1 MNMESYPQTKLN
13 IENAASFLGISAQRM
28 QELMERRVLV
38 PNWNEYQHLF
48 RFEHK
53 ALHIDIGS
61 VLVQKDDSFSL
72 VLGFPKIKRAMLLGP
87 AIKYNFGNIAKVAVE
102 EKMNGYNV
110 RVISLDGKLVALTRS
125 GHVCPYSS
133 EKANTLLDHSFFTE
147 NPQLVLYGEMVGP
160 DNPYVPKEI
169 YGIESL
175 EFFVFDI
182 RHKDTGAPL
191 PLHERRSLAEKYGF
205 RQVRF
210 FGEFAVQEA
219 PDMITNIIREIG
231 KIGHEGVVIKDPKMV
246 LQPIKYTASQSNC
259 SDLRHAMK
267 VYNESG
273 RDFIFSRIVREGFQS
288 VEWNESEEEFKKRCM
303 QLGESIL
310 KPMKESIIKVRDGE
324 RVAEEFTI
332 RVKDKATI
340 SRFEEYMRRLGMD
353 IIFSEPKI
361 VGNEYLVHITKV
373 NKRTSDKTLAMWE
386 GQLWS

>member
-182 RHKDTGAPL
+182 RHKDTGSPL

-332 RVKDKATI
+332 RVKEKATI

-373 NKRTSDKTLAMWE
+373 NKSTSDKTLAMWE

>member
-182 RHKDTGAPL
+182 RHKDTGSPL

-210 FGEFAVQEA
+210 FGEFTVQEA

-288 VEWNESEEEFKKRCM
+288 VEWNESEEEFKKRCL

-310 KPMKESIIKVRDGE
+310 RPMKESIIKVRDGE

-361 VGNEYLVHITKV
+361 VGNEYLVRITKV
-373 NKRTSDKTLAMWE
+373 NKSTSDKTLAMWE

>member
-1 MNMESYPQTKLN
+1 MENYPQTELD
-13 IENAASFLGISAQRM
+13 IENAAAFLGISAQRM

-38 PNWNEYQHLF
+38 PNWNEYRHLF

-61 VLVQKDDSFSL
+61 ILVQTDQGFSL
-72 VLGFPKIKRAMLLGP
+72 ILEFPKIKRAMLLGP
-87 AIKYNFGNIAKVAVE
+87 AISHNFGDIPKVAVE

-110 RVISLDGKLVALTRS
+110 RVISHDGKLVAITRS

-133 EKANTLLDHSFFTE
+133 EKVNDLLDYSFFTE
-147 NPQLVLYGEMVGP
+147 NPQLVVYGEMVGP
-160 DNPYVPKEI
+160 DNPYVPKRI

-182 RHKDTGAPL
+182 RHKDTGLPL
-191 PLHERRSLAEKYGF
+191 PVHERRGLAEKYGF
-205 RQVRF
+205 RQVRL
-210 FGEFAVQEA
+210 FGEFDIQEA
-219 PDMITNIIREIG
+219 PDMIKQIIKEIG
-231 KIGHEGVVIKDPKMV
+231 KQGHEGVVIKDPEMV
-246 LQPIKYTASQSNC
+246 LQPMKYTASQSNC
-259 SDLRHAMK
+259 SDLQQAMK

-288 VEWNESEEEFKKRCM
+288 VEWDESEEEFMKRCL

-310 KPMKESIIKVRDGE
+310 RPMKGSIIKIRDGK
-324 RVAEEFTI
+324 RIAEEFTI
-332 RVKDKATI
+332 RVKDRTTI
-340 SRFEEYMRRLGMD
+340 AKFEEYMRRLGMD
-353 IIFSEPKI
+353 TMFGKPEI

-373 NKRTSDKTLAMWE
+373 NKSTSDKTLAMWE

>member
-61 VLVQKDDSFSL
+61 VLVQKDDGFSL

-182 RHKDTGAPL
+182 RHKDTGSPL

-288 VEWNESEEEFKKRCM
+288 VEWNESEEEFKKRCL

-310 KPMKESIIKVRDGE
+310 RPMKESIIKVRDGE

-361 VGNEYLVHITKV
+361 VGNEYLVRITKV
-373 NKRTSDKTLAMWE
+373 NKSTSDKTLAMWE

>member
-61 VLVQKDDSFSL
+61 VLVQKDDGFSL

-182 RHKDTGAPL
+182 RHKDTGSPL

-210 FGEFAVQEA
+210 FGEFTVQEA

-373 NKRTSDKTLAMWE
+373 NKSTSDKTLAMWE

>member
-87 AIKYNFGNIAKVAVE
+87 AIKYNFGNIVKVAVE

-332 RVKDKATI
+332 RVKEKATI

-373 NKRTSDKTLAMWE
+373 NKSTSDKTLAMWE

>member
-1 MNMESYPQTKLN
+1 MEYYPQTELDV
-13 IENAASFLGISAQRM
+13 ENAASFLGISVQRM

-61 VLVQKDDSFSL
+61 VLVQKDNGFSL
-72 VLGFPKIKRAMLLGP
+72 ILGFPKIKRAMLLGP
-87 AIKYNFGNIAKVAVE
+87 AIKSNFGETPRVAVE

-110 RVISLDGKLVALTRS
+110 RVILLDGKLVALTRS

-133 EKANTLLDHSFFTE
+133 EKVNSLLDHNFFTD
-147 NPQLVLYGEMVGP
+147 NPQLVVYGEMVGP

-169 YGIESL
+169 YRIESL
-175 EFFVFDI
+175 EFFLFDI
-182 RHKDTGAPL
+182 RHKNTGLPL
-191 PLHERRSLAEKYGF
+191 PLYDRRSLAEKYGF
-205 RQVRF
+205 RQVRL
-210 FGEFAVQEA
+210 FGEFDIQEA
-219 PDMITNIIREIG
+219 SDMIRHIIKDIG
-231 KIGHEGVVIKDPKMV
+231 RRGHEGVVIKDPKMV

-259 SDLRHAMK
+259 SDLQHSMK

-288 VEWNESEEEFKKRCM
+288 VEWEESEEDFKKRCLR
-303 QLGESIL
+303 LGESVL
-310 KPMKESIIKVRDGE
+310 RPMKESIIKVRDGD

-332 RVKDKATI
+332 RVKDRATI
-340 SRFEEYMRRLGMD
+340 SKFEEYMRRLGMD
-353 IIFSEPKI
+353 IKFSEPKI
-361 VGNEYLVHITKV
+361 VGKEYVVHMIKI
-373 NKRTSDKTLAMWE
+373 NKSTSDKTLAMWE

>member
-160 DNPYVPKEI
+160 DNPYVPKKI

-182 RHKDTGAPL
+182 RHKDTGSPL

-210 FGEFAVQEA
+210 FGEFTVQEA

-288 VEWNESEEEFKKRCM
+288 VEWNESEEEFKKRCL

-310 KPMKESIIKVRDGE
+310 RPMKESIIKVRDGE

-361 VGNEYLVHITKV
+361 VGNEYLVRITKV
-373 NKRTSDKTLAMWE
+373 NKSTSDKTLAMWE

>member
-110 RVISLDGKLVALTRS
+110 RVISLDGKLVAFTRS

-133 EKANTLLDHSFFTE
+133 EKANILLDHSFFTE

-182 RHKDTGAPL
+182 RHKNTGSPL

-310 KPMKESIIKVRDGE
+310 RPMKESIIKVRDGE

-373 NKRTSDKTLAMWE
+373 NKSTSDKTLAMWE

>member
-1 MNMESYPQTKLN
+1 MNIESYPQTKLN

-61 VLVQKDDSFSL
+61 VLVQKDDGLSL

-87 AIKYNFGNIAKVAVE
+87 AIKYNFENIAKVAVE

-133 EKANTLLDHSFFTE
+133 EKANTLLGHSFFTE

-182 RHKDTGAPL
+182 RHKDTGSPL
-191 PLHERRSLAEKYGF
+191 SLHERRSLAEKYGF

-310 KPMKESIIKVRDGE
+310 RPMKESIIKVRDGE

-332 RVKDKATI
+332 RVKEKATI
-340 SRFEEYMRRLGMD
+340 SRFEEYIRRLGMD

-373 NKRTSDKTLAMWE
+373 NKSTSDKTLAMWE

>member
-61 VLVQKDDSFSL
+61 VLVQKDDGFSL

-182 RHKDTGAPL
+182 RHKDTGSPL

-332 RVKDKATI
+332 RVKEKATI

-373 NKRTSDKTLAMWE
+373 NKSTSDKTLAMWE

>member
-61 VLVQKDDSFSL
+61 VLVQKDDGFSL

-182 RHKDTGAPL
+182 RHKDTGSPL

-332 RVKDKATI
+332 RVKEKATI

-361 VGNEYLVHITKV
+361 AGNEYLVRITKV
-373 NKRTSDKTLAMWE
+373 NKSTSDKTLAMWE

>member
-182 RHKDTGAPL
+182 RHKDTGSPL

-210 FGEFAVQEA
+210 FGEFTVQEA

-361 VGNEYLVHITKV
+361 VGNEYLVRITKV
-373 NKRTSDKTLAMWE
+373 NKSTSDKTLAMWE

>member
-61 VLVQKDDSFSL
+61 VLVQKDDGFSL

-182 RHKDTGAPL
+182 RHKDTGSPL

-210 FGEFAVQEA
+210 FGEFTVQEA

-288 VEWNESEEEFKKRCM
+288 VEWNESEEEFKKRCL

-310 KPMKESIIKVRDGE
+310 RPMKESIIKVRDGE

-361 VGNEYLVHITKV
+361 VGNEYLVRITKV
-373 NKRTSDKTLAMWE
+373 NKSTSDKTLAMWE

>member
-182 RHKDTGAPL
+182 RHKDTGSPL

-210 FGEFAVQEA
+210 FGEFTVQEA

-288 VEWNESEEEFKKRCM
+288 VEWNESEEEFKKRCL

-310 KPMKESIIKVRDGE
+310 RPMKESIIKVRDGE

-332 RVKDKATI
+332 RVKEKATI

-373 NKRTSDKTLAMWE
+373 NKSTSDKTLAMWE

>member
-182 RHKDTGAPL
+182 RHKDTGSPL

-288 VEWNESEEEFKKRCM
+288 VEWNESEEEFKKRCL

-310 KPMKESIIKVRDGE
+310 RPMKESIIKVRDGE

-361 VGNEYLVHITKV
+361 VGNEYLVRITKV
-373 NKRTSDKTLAMWE
+373 NKSTSDKTLAMWE

>member
-48 RFEHK
+48 RFDHK

-332 RVKDKATI
+332 RVKEKATI

-373 NKRTSDKTLAMWE
+373 NKSTSDKTLAMWE

>member
-182 RHKDTGAPL
+182 RHKDTGSPL

-288 VEWNESEEEFKKRCM
+288 VEWNESEEEFKKRCL

-310 KPMKESIIKVRDGE
+310 RPMKESIIKVRDGE

-332 RVKDKATI
+332 RVKEKATI

-373 NKRTSDKTLAMWE
+373 NKSTSDKTLAMWE

>member
-1 MNMESYPQTKLN
+1 MENYPRTELN
-13 IENAASFLGISAQRM
+13 IENAAAFLGISAQRM

-38 PNWNEYQHLF
+38 PNWNGYQHLF

-61 VLVQKDDSFSL
+61 VLVQRDKGFSL
-72 VLGFPKIKRAMLLGP
+72 ILGFPKIKRAMLLGP
-87 AIKYNFGNIAKVAVE
+87 AIKHNFGDIAKVAVE

-110 RVISLDGKLVALTRS
+110 RVISEDEKLVAITRS

-133 EKANTLLDHSFFTE
+133 EKANDLLDHSFFTE
-147 NPQLVLYGEMVGP
+147 NPQLVVYGEMAGP

-182 RHKDTGAPL
+182 RHKDTGLPL
-191 PLHERRSLAEKYGF
+191 PLYERRSLAEKYGF
-205 RQVRF
+205 RQVRL
-210 FGEFAVQEA
+210 FGEFDIQEA

-231 KIGHEGVVIKDPKMV
+231 RIGHEGVVIKDPKMV
-246 LQPIKYTASQSNC
+246 LQPMKYTASQSNC

-288 VEWNESEEEFKKRCM
+288 VEWNESEEEFKKRCL

-310 KPMKESIIKVRDGE
+310 RPMKESIIKVRDGD

-332 RVKDKATI
+332 RVKDRATI

-353 IIFSEPKI
+353 IMFSEPKI

-373 NKRTSDKTLAMWE
+373 NKSTSDKTLAMWE

>member
-1 MNMESYPQTKLN
+1 MEYYPQTELDV
-13 IENAASFLGISAQRM
+13 ENAASFLGISVQRM

-61 VLVQKDDSFSL
+61 VLVQKEDGFSL
-72 VLGFPKIKRAMLLGP
+72 IFGFPKIKRAMILGP
-87 AIKYNFGNIAKVAVE
+87 AIKRNFGERVAVE

-110 RVISLDGKLVALTRS
+110 RVILLDGKLVALTRS

-133 EKANTLLDHSFFTE
+133 EKVNSLLDHNFFTE
-147 NPQLVLYGEMVGP
+147 NPQLVVYGEMVGP

-175 EFFVFDI
+175 EFFIFDI
-182 RHKDTGAPL
+182 RHKNTGLPL
-191 PLHERRSLAEKYGF
+191 PLYDRRSLAEKYGF
-205 RQVRF
+205 RQVRL
-210 FGEFAVQEA
+210 FGEFDIQEA
-219 PDMITNIIREIG
+219 SDMIRHIIKDIG
-231 KIGHEGVVIKDPKMV
+231 RRGHEGVVIKDPKMV

-259 SDLRHAMK
+259 SDLQHSMK

-288 VEWNESEEEFKKRCM
+288 VEWEESEEDFKKRCLR
-303 QLGESIL
+303 LGESIL
-310 KPMKESIIKVRDGE
+310 RPMKESIIKVRDGD

-332 RVKDKATI
+332 RVKDRATI
-340 SRFEEYMRRLGMD
+340 SKFEEYMRRLGMD
-353 IIFSEPKI
+353 IKFSEPKI
-361 VGNEYLVHITKV
+361 VGKEYVVHMIKI
-373 NKRTSDKTLAMWE
+373 NKSTSDKTLAMWE

>member
-1 MNMESYPQTKLN
+1 MEHYPQTELDV
-13 IENAASFLGISAQRM
+13 ESAASFLDISVQRM

-53 ALHIDIGS
+53 ALQIDIGS
-61 VLVQKDDSFSL
+61 VLVQKGNVFSL
-72 VLGFPKIKRAMLLGP
+72 IRGFPKIKRAMLLGP
-87 AIKYNFGNIAKVAVE
+87 AIKHNFSDIPRVAVE

-110 RVISLDGKLVALTRS
+110 RVILLDGKLVALTRS

-133 EKANTLLDHSFFTE
+133 EKANDLLDHDFFTE
-147 NPQLVLYGEMVGP
+147 NPQFVVYGEMVGP
-160 DNPYVPKEI
+160 DNPYVPKKI
-169 YGIESL
+169 YDIGSL

-182 RHKDTGAPL
+182 RQKNTGLPL
-191 PLHERRSLAEKYGF
+191 PLHERRSLAEKYSF
-205 RQVRF
+205 RQVRL
-210 FGEFAVQEA
+210 FGEFDIQEA
-219 PDMITNIIREIG
+219 PDVVRHIIQDIG
-231 KIGHEGVVIKDPKMV
+231 RKGHEGVVIKDPKMV

-259 SDLRHAMK
+259 SDLQHAMK

-288 VEWNESEEEFKKRCM
+288 VEWDENEEDFRKRCL

-310 KPMKESIIKVRDGE
+310 RPMKESIIKVREGE

-332 RVKDKATI
+332 RVKDRATI

-353 IIFSEPKI
+353 VMFSEPKI
-361 VGNEYLVHITKV
+361 EDNEYVVHMTKI
-373 NKRTSDKTLAMWE
+373 NKSTSDKTLAMWE

>member
-1 MNMESYPQTKLN
+1 METYPQTELE
-13 IENAASFLGISAQRM
+13 IENAAAFLGISAQRM

-38 PNWNEYQHLF
+38 PNWNEYRHLF

-61 VLVQKDDSFSL
+61 VLVQTDQGFSL
-72 VLGFPKIKRAMLLGP
+72 ILGFPKIRRSMLLGP
-87 AIKYNFGNIAKVAVE
+87 AIRHNFGDVAKVAVE

-110 RVISLDGKLVALTRS
+110 RVISYEGKLAAITRS
-125 GHVCPYSS
+125 GHICPYSS
-133 EKANTLLDHSFFTE
+133 EKVNDLLDHSFFTE
-147 NPQLVLYGEMVGP
+147 NPQLVVYGEMVGP
-160 DNPYVPKEI
+160 DNPYVPKKI

-182 RHKDTGAPL
+182 RHKNTGLPL
-191 PLHERRSLAEKYGF
+191 PIHERRNLAERYGF
-205 RQVRF
+205 RQVRL
-210 FGEFAVQEA
+210 FGEFDIQEA
-219 PDMITNIIREIG
+219 PDMITQIIKEIG
-231 KIGHEGVVIKDPKMV
+231 KNGHEGVVIKDPEMV
-246 LQPIKYTASQSNC
+246 LQPMKYTASQSNC
-259 SDLRHAMK
+259 SDLQHAMK

-288 VEWNESEEEFKKRCM
+288 VEWNESEEDFMKRCL

-310 KPMKESIIKVRDGE
+310 RPMKGSIIKVRDGE

-332 RVKDKATI
+332 KVKDRATI
-340 SRFEEYMRRLGMD
+340 SKFEEYMRRLGMD
-353 IIFSEPKI
+353 IMFGKPEL

-373 NKRTSDKTLAMWE
+373 NKSTSDKTLAMWE

>member
-1 MNMESYPQTKLN
+1 MENYPQTELD

-28 QELMERRVLV
+28 QELMERGVLV

-61 VLVQKDDSFSL
+61 VLVQKDDGFSL
-72 VLGFPKIKRAMLLGP
+72 ILGFPKIKRAMLLGP
-87 AIKYNFGNIAKVAVE
+87 AIKYNFGNIVKVAVE

-110 RVISLDGKLVALTRS
+110 RVISLGGKLVALTRS
-125 GHVCPYSS
+125 GHMCPYSS
-133 EKANTLLDHSFFTE
+133 EKVNNLLNHSFFTE
-147 NPQLVLYGEMVGP
+147 NPQLVVYGEMVGP

-182 RHKDTGAPL
+182 RHKDTGLPL
-191 PLHERRSLAEKYGF
+191 PLHERRNLAEKYGF
-205 RQVRF
+205 RQVRL
-210 FGEFAVQEA
+210 FGEFDIQEA

-231 KIGHEGVVIKDPKMV
+231 RIGHEGVVIKDPKMV
-246 LQPIKYTASQSNC
+246 LQPMKYTASQSNC

-288 VEWNESEEEFKKRCM
+288 VEWNESEEEFKKRCL

-310 KPMKESIIKVRDGE
+310 RPMKESIIKVRDGD

-332 RVKDKATI
+332 RVKDRATI

-353 IIFSEPKI
+353 IMLSETKI

-373 NKRTSDKTLAMWE
+373 NKSTSDKTLAMWE

>member
-182 RHKDTGAPL
+182 RHKDTGSPL

-288 VEWNESEEEFKKRCM
+288 VEWNESEEEFKKRCL

-310 KPMKESIIKVRDGE
+310 RPMKKSIIKVRDGE

-361 VGNEYLVHITKV
+361 VGNEYLVRITKV
-373 NKRTSDKTLAMWE
+373 NKSTSDKTLAMWE

>member
-1 MNMESYPQTKLN
+1 MENYPQTELD

-61 VLVQKDDSFSL
+61 VLVQKNDDFSL
-72 VLGFPKIKRAMLLGP
+72 ILGFPKIKRAMLLGP
-87 AIKYNFGNIAKVAVE
+87 AIKFNFCDIKRVAVE

-110 RVISLDGKLVALTRS
+110 RVILLDGKLAALTRS

-133 EKANTLLDHSFFTE
+133 EKANDLLDHSFFTE
-147 NPQLVLYGEMVGP
+147 NPQLVVYGEMVGP

-175 EFFVFDI
+175 ELFVFDI
-182 RHKDTGAPL
+182 RHKDTGLPL
-191 PLHERRSLAEKYGF
+191 PLYERRELAEKYGF
-205 RQVRF
+205 RQVRL
-210 FGEFAVQEA
+210 FGEFDILEA
-219 PDMITNIIREIG
+219 PSMITDIIREIG
-231 KIGHEGVVIKDPKMV
+231 RKGHEGVVIKDPKMV

-259 SDLRHAMK
+259 SDLQHAMK

-288 VEWNESEEEFKKRCM
+288 VEWNESEEDFRKRCL

-310 KPMKESIIKVRDGE
+310 RPMKESIIKVRDGG

-332 RVKDKATI
+332 RVKDRATI
-340 SRFEEYMRRLGMD
+340 SKFEEYMRRLGMD
-353 IIFSEPKI
+353 IVFSEPKT
-361 VGNEYLVHITKV
+361 VGNEYLVHMTKV
-373 NKRTSDKTLAMWE
+373 NKSTSDKTLAMWE

>member
-87 AIKYNFGNIAKVAVE
+87 AIKYNFENIAKVAAE

-182 RHKDTGAPL
+182 RHKDTGSPL

-332 RVKDKATI
+332 RVKEKATI

-373 NKRTSDKTLAMWE
+373 NKSTSDKTLAMWE